1 MQIKIGSVKGADST
15 YREFLSGVPFMYTID
30 GMPIGERALI
40 ALFGRTWKILR
51 VVDDIPGTWFG
62 DFPTPQAAVEGLAR
76 ELHAQIAT
84 AAGGPQAHDGIA
96 KQGEDGRW
104 AVYQVDFDGHLRHL
118 EGPYERDEA
127 IARLQVL
134 VPVDTG
140 DQWVID
146 AWGVAR
152 TLN

>member
-1 MQIKIGSVKGADST
+1 MQIQIGDVKGTDST
-15 YREFLSGVPFMYTID
+15 YREFLSGVPLMYTIE
-30 GMPIGERALI
+30 GMPTGERALI
-40 ALFGRTWKILR
+40 ALFGNTWKILR
-51 VVDDIPGTWFG
+51 IVDDVPGIWFG
-62 DFPTPQAAVEGLAR
+62 DFQTPQAAVAGLAS
-76 ELHAQIAT
+76 ELHAQIST
-84 AAGGPQAHDGIA
+84 VTSGPQPHDGIA

-104 AVYQVDFDGHLRHL
+104 AVYHVDFDGQLRYL
-118 EGPYERDEA
+118 EGPYEKDEA

-134 VPVDTG
+134 VPVETG